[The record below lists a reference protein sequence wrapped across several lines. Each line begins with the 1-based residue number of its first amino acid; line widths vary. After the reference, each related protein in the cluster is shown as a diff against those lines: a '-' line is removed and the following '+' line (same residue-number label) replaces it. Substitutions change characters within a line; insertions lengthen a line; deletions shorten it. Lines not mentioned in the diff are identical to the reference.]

1 LNLFVPNQTNVDA
14 QSSIIV
20 DDDFSKN
27 GGAGIQVDVMTWS
40 YDFTKNDGATFQC
53 HCDDF
58 GCNNPDNSSLNLRIK
73 DDCSWEQPCGGKDV
87 PAEGAFCQPFYGYGV
102 PTNGFTTVSVTKGSG
117 DHDCAVTVSPQQ
129 NGNWELVCNTHI
141 HESQSCHTQIP
152 ASAAMYYA
160 NLKSDIRGPGSSVS
174 QANNGDG
181 RNSSSTHGKGLM
193 TSTSSPS
200 NQTGET
206 STTTSMSSTFDGND
220 DSSTTSEP
228 STFDGND
235 DSSTTSEPSPFD
247 GSDQTSTT
255 PEPSVTI
262 LETTSD
268 SSNKTCGNQI
278 CADDENCVP
287 VGDNGSI
294 CCKEGLMCGRLL
306 YV

>member
-1 LNLFVPNQTNVDA
+1 MMMSLSFFLSFASALRVKFVNNLPSSGECAGHKLNLFVPNQTNVDA

-117 DHDCAVTVSPQQ
+117 DHDCAVSVSPQQ
-129 NGNWELVCNTHI
+129 NGNWELVCKTNI
-141 HESQSCHTQIP
+141 HKSQSCHTQIP

-160 NLKSDIRGPGSSVS
+160 NLKSDIRGPGSS
-174 QANNGDG
+174 
-181 RNSSSTHGKGLM
+181 
-193 TSTSSPS
+193 S

-206 STTTSMSSTFDGND
+206 STTTSMSSVT
-220 DSSTTSEP
+220 
-228 STFDGND
+228 DGND

-255 PEPSVTI
+255 PEPSITI